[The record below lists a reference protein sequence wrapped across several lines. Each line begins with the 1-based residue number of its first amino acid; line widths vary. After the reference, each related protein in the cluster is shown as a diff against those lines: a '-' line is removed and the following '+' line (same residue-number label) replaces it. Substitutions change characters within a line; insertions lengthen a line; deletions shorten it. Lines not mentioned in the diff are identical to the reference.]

1 MGYNEI
7 IGSYY
12 QEITNLVILME
23 KYVNSY
29 RLLVGAAG
37 ELNNIALAKKTDVRK
52 ALKRADKLGDLIDE
66 ILKILECTEYTYL
79 NFVKIK
85 SDILVMKTEKDLI
98 LTEIDNE
105 LLFQNSK
112 RFDGKDGK
120 FDRKLDEEFREEE
133 RTDFDGEFPTGFIE
147 EIKDK
152 E

>member
-37 ELNNIALAKKTDVRK
+37 ELNSIALAKKTDIRK

-85 SDILVMKTEKDLI
+85 SDILVMKTERDLI

-112 RFDGKDGK
+112 RFDGKDDKHDRK
-120 FDRKLDEEFREEE
+120 FDEEIREEE
-133 RTDFDGEFPTGFIE
+133 RANFDGEFPTGYIE

-152 E
+152 D